1 MFKSWKTWLVA
12 GIIFLSCLVPVVLY
26 MRNYKEVTAV
36 TAIELKS
43 NETKLANDL
52 IGRWVVIPPNNNI
65 WTFSSDQNIRL
76 TVLDHKSTENMS
88 VMTVKLLASTVI
100 VNQPLQI
107 EAAVSPIPGVGNP
120 VPISPKAAML
130 QELNGI
136 VRLHYELIGKDWMLI
151 EIKSINLK

>member
-1 MFKSWKTWLVA
+1 MFKSWKPWLVVTL
-12 GIIFLSCLVPVVLY
+12 IVSCLVPVALYVL
-26 MRNYKEVTAV
+26 RNKDTVPVV

-52 IGRWVVIPPNNNI
+52 IGRWVSIPPNNHI
-65 WTFSSDQNIRL
+65 WTFSSDQTIRL
-76 TVLDHKSTENMS
+76 TVLDHKSTENTS
-88 VMTVKLLASTVI
+88 TITAKLLASTVI

-107 EAAVSPIPGVGNP
+107 ETAVSPIPGVGNP
-120 VPISPKAAML
+120 VPISPKAAMV

-136 VRLHYELIGKDWMLI
+136 VRLNYELIGKDWMLI